1 MINTKRGGPYSKK
14 EQQERRDAVGEMFY
28 AKGMSIQQISKELR
42 VNRNTISDDLKII
55 KKETASN
62 YNLDIIRDHCIE
74 QIEALKAQKNRLIKM
89 LDGLG
94 LDAALKVEK
103 MILEVSLKIV
113 HMISE
118 ITVAKKDEMIEG
130 EFAEILRTM
139 CLFDGI
145 GLPMVCNQDQIRKAV
160 IEIVHGNKAKADQF
174 WDMMEKMGISYFSHR
189 GMPAS
194 YCLLDFALAIQI
206 ITKDE
211 CDKVRQRIIGQLNK
225 EVNETNGILEKYE
238 LKYGQ
243 DARKWPP
250 GTLEQMNQELDG

>member
-74 QIEALKAQKNRLIKM
+74 QIESLKAQKNRLIKM

-118 ITVAKKDEMIEG
+118 IK
-130 EFAEILRTM
+130 
-139 CLFDGI
+139 I
-145 GLPMVCNQDQIRKAV
+145 GRAHV
-160 IEIVHGNKAKADQF
+160 
-174 WDMMEKMGISYFSHR
+174 
-189 GMPAS
+189 
-194 YCLLDFALAIQI
+194 
-206 ITKDE
+206 
-211 CDKVRQRIIGQLNK
+211 
-225 EVNETNGILEKYE
+225 
-238 LKYGQ
+238 
-243 DARKWPP
+243 
-250 GTLEQMNQELDG
+250 